1 MQSAYPSLPQ
11 EHTGKR
17 AVPPALAVRGDM
29 AVLPAAS
36 GWTVEALLAG
46 SGLTLARA
54 GSSQP
59 GTTEHDRIG
68 GSAVRDDEPI
78 VREITTAV
86 YVIPT
91 DAPEADG
98 TLAWDKT
105 TMVLA
110 SARAGT
116 ARGIG
121 WTYAAAAAQSV
132 IADVLADVV
141 IGRSA
146 LDVPGAAEAMARAV
160 RNIGRPGIAATA
172 ISAVDIALWDL
183 KARLLGSTVAQLLGQ
198 ARDGVPV
205 YGSGGFT
212 SYDDGQTREQLA
224 GWVNK
229 DRIPRVK
236 IKIGESWGTN
246 EHRDL
251 ERVALAREVIGPDAD
266 LYVDANGGYT
276 AGQAVRVADRLT
288 EYGVTWFEEPVSS
301 QDLAGLAAVRR
312 QVRPDVAAGEYSWS
326 LADSARLIAAGAVDC
341 LQLDVTRCGGIT
353 EFLRGSA
360 LAAAHNLQVSGHC
373 APNLHARV
381 GVAVPNLRHVEY
393 FHDHQRIERMFF
405 DGALDPAGGVLTPD
419 PDQPGLGLIL
429 RESDVERY
437 RRD

>member
-1 MQSAYPSLPQ
+1 M
-11 EHTGKR
+11 
-17 AVPPALAVRGDM
+17 
-29 AVLPAAS
+29 
-36 GWTVEALLAG
+36 
-46 SGLTLARA
+46 
-54 GSSQP
+54 
-59 GTTEHDRIG
+59 
-68 GSAVRDDEPI
+68 RDDGPVVQE
-78 VREITTAV
+78 VTAAV

-98 TLAWDKT
+98 TLAWDQT

-110 SARAGT
+110 SARAGVIS
-116 ARGIG
+116 GLG
-121 WTYAAAAAQSV
+121 WSYAAAAAQSV
-132 IADVLADVV
+132 IADVLAGVV
-141 IGRSA
+141 TGRSA
-146 LDVPGAAEAMARAV
+146 LDVPGAAEAMTRAV

-183 KARLLGSTVAQLLGQ
+183 KARLLGSSVSRLIGQ
-198 ARDGVPV
+198 SRDNIPV

-212 SYDDGQTREQLA
+212 SYDDDQTREQLA
-224 GWVNK
+224 GWVDK

-236 IKIGESWGTN
+236 IKIGESWGTRVR
-246 EHRDL
+246 RDL
-251 ERVALAREVIGPDAD
+251 ERVALAREVIGPDAE

-288 EYGVTWFEEPVSS
+288 QHGVTWFEEPVSS

-326 LADSARLIAAGAVDC
+326 LADSARLITAGAVDC

-360 LAAAHNLQVSGHC
+360 LAAANHLQVSGHC

-405 DGALDPAGGVLTPD
+405 DGALDPAGGAMTPD
-419 PDQPGLGLIL
+419 PHQPGLGLTL
-429 RESDVERY
+429 RDSDAARY
-437 RRD
+437 RRG